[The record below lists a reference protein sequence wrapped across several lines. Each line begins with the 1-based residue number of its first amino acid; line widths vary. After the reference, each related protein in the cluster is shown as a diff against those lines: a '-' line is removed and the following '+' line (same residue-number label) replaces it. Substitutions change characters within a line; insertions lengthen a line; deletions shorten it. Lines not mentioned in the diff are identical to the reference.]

1 MAKKRPNG
9 SQGGP
14 CSVDG
19 CERSTIARDWCWR
32 HYRELRGAARCKV
45 DGCVNGVASWGLC
58 GTHYRRLRTH
68 GDVQADVPVNSPGA
82 GAVRPDG
89 YRVVVAH
96 GHPNAWGTGRIFE
109 HRLVMAQHLGR
120 ALASDESVH
129 HRNGD
134 KLDNRIENLELWV
147 TVSGKHKPGQR
158 VTDRVADAVGF
169 LERYAPEL
177 LAAHPVQL
185 RDVG

>member
-19 CERSTIARDWCWR
+19 CERPTIARDWCWK

-58 GTHYRRLRTH
+58 GTHYRRLRVH
-68 GDVQADVPVNSPGA
+68 GDVRSDVPVNSPGA

-89 YRVVVAH
+89 YRVVMAH
-96 GHPNAWGTGRIFE
+96 GHPNAWDNGRIFE
-109 HRLVMAQHLGR
+109 HRLVMAEHLGR
-120 ALASDESVH
+120 PLAANESVH
-129 HRNGD
+129 HVNGD
-134 KLDNRIENLELWV
+134 RLDNRIENLELWI
-147 TVSGKHKPGQR
+147 TDSARHKSGQR
-158 VTDRVADAVGF
+158 VTDRVADAVEL

-177 LAAHPVQL
+177 LARRPVQL